1 MHHAHYFLFI
11 SDTALSVWQRQAGL
25 MQCSAR
31 YQADADGVA
40 GFERLLTA
48 RPRALWSVLFDLQE
62 EDCRI
67 ETIPPARGRDRLLL
81 ITRRLQ
87 QLYRHTSY
95 HGVLGQGR
103 AEAPARHERLLLAAQ
118 TNPAPLALWL
128 APLQAQQARLVGLY
142 SISLLGAQHL
152 PRLPTLP
159 PHALLISQQADS
171 GLRQL
176 YLEQGQLRLSRL
188 SHVTSTE
195 PALLA
200 AQIQEEAAQARQYL
214 ASLRAIDAQTALTV
228 CLLCEPG
235 QERALQQHCQNTPLL
250 EYRAL
255 PLPALAQSLKLPAQ
269 AGTQG
274 STAFWLSLLAQ
285 NRPQHDFAPAALR
298 VAYRAWRAGRAL
310 YLASTAALLLGLGLA
325 YHDWRQAE
333 QANQAEHLV
342 AQRLARVEARQQ
354 ALLRPRADEPSP
366 ANLQQLSRHYQ
377 HYLAEQPRLADSL
390 LTVSQALQAHPEYQ
404 LDELIWSQGSPASA
418 AAEAP
423 SSSTNQ
429 TVHAK
434 TRGPHIELHGQ
445 LSAAAQRTQLA
456 LSQQIIASL
465 QAAGYQVEARQLP
478 LDLRPDQHL
487 KLSSERAD
495 QMASARLQLQLSLAK
510 PSGQGQAEVAP

>member
-1 MHHAHYFLFI
+1 MRHTHYLLFI

-25 MQCSAR
+25 MQCSAH
-31 YQADADGVA
+31 YPADADGVA
-40 GFERLLTA
+40 RFEHLLATQ
-48 RPRALWSVLFDLQE
+48 PQALWSVLFDLQE

-67 ETIPPARGRDRLLL
+67 ETLPPARGSDRRLL

-87 QLYRHTSY
+87 QLYRHTPY
-95 HGVLGQGR
+95 HGALRLGR
-103 AEAPARHERLLLAAQ
+103 ADAPKRHARLLLAAQ

-128 APLQAQQARLVGLY
+128 APLQAQQAHLVGLY

-176 YLEQGQLRLSRL
+176 YLEQGQLRFSRL
-188 SHVTSTE
+188 SHATSSE

-214 ASLRAIDAQTALTV
+214 ASLRAINVQTALTV

-255 PLPALAQSLKLPAQ
+255 PLPALARALKLPTP

-298 VAYRAWRAGRAL
+298 VAYRAWRTGRAL
-310 YLASTAALLLGLGLA
+310 YLASAAVLLLGLGLA

-333 QANQAEHLV
+333 QANQAAGLA
-342 AQRLARVEARQQ
+342 AQRLTRAQANQQ
-354 ALLRPRADEPSP
+354 TLLRPHAGAPSP
-366 ANLQQLSRHYQ
+366 ANLQQLSRQYQ
-377 HYLAEQPRLADSL
+377 HYLSEQPRLADSL
-390 LTVSQALQAHPEYQ
+390 LTVSQALLAYPEYQ
-404 LDELIWSQGSPASA
+404 LDELIWSQDSPASTA
-418 AAEAP
+418 TEAGNP
-423 SSSTNQ
+423 DQ
-429 TVHAK
+429 TAHADM
-434 TRGPHIELHGQ
+434 RGPHIELHGR

-487 KLSSERAD
+487 KLSSERGD
-495 QMASARLQLQLSLAK
+495 QTASARLQLQLSPTK
-510 PSGQGQAEVAP
+510 PSGQGHAEAAP

>member
-11 SDTALSVWQRQAGL
+11 SDTALSVWQRQAGQ
-25 MQCSAR
+25 MHCSAR
-31 YQADADGVA
+31 YPADADGVA
-40 GFERLLTA
+40 GFEHQLA
-48 RPRALWSVLFDLQE
+48 AQPQALWSVLFDLQE

-67 ETIPPARGRDRLLL
+67 ETLPPARGRDRLRL

-87 QLYRHTSY
+87 QLYRHTPY
-95 HGVLGQGR
+95 HAALRLGR
-103 AEAPARHERLLLAAQ
+103 AETPKRHERLLFGAQ
-118 TNPAPLALWL
+118 TNPTPLALWL

-152 PRLPTLP
+152 PRLPALP

-176 YLEQGQLRLSRL
+176 YLEQGQLRFSRL
-188 SHVTSTE
+188 SHVASTE

-200 AQIQEEAAQARQYL
+200 AQIQEEAAKARQYL
-214 ASLRAIDAQTALTV
+214 ASLRAIDAQAALTV

-235 QERALQQHCQNTPLL
+235 QERALQPHCQNTPLL

-255 PLPALAQSLKLPAQ
+255 PLPALAQALKLPAP

-274 STAFWLSLLAQ
+274 NTAFWLSLLAQ
-285 NRPQHDFAPAALR
+285 GCPQHDFAPAALR
-298 VAYRAWRAGRAL
+298 MPYRAWRAGRAL
-310 YLASTAALLLGLGLA
+310 YLASAAALLLGLGLA

-333 QANQAEHLV
+333 QANQAERLV
-342 AQRLARVEARQQ
+342 AQRLARVEGSQQ
-354 ALLRPRADEPSP
+354 ALLHPRADEPSP
-366 ANLQQLSRHYQ
+366 ANLLQLSRHYQ

-390 LTVSQALQAHPEYQ
+390 LTVSQALLAHPEYQ
-404 LDELIWSQGSPASA
+404 LDELIWSQDSPTSA
-418 AAEAP
+418 AAEAG
-423 SSSTNQ
+423 NADQ
-429 TVHAK
+429 TAHANM
-434 TRGPHIELHGQ
+434 RGPHIELHGR

-465 QAAGYQVEARQLP
+465 RAAGYRVEARQLP

-495 QMASARLQLQLSLAK
+495 QTAGAHLQLQLNPSK
-510 PSGQGQAEVAP
+510 PSGQGHAEAAP